1 MGRLFYEVLAL
12 CRRILHEQARA
23 AARKGRPNA
32 VKGRACSRRV
42 RDCVGVGRAGDLR
55 REVLARASAG
65 ISKILVEDVNLAH
78 GLIDALCGDN
88 VAAVGR
94 VARAEREARG
104 TRALRGA
111 EGGERDGR
119 DGHDAAGA
127 AQPHHNVLGGALHAG
142 AQRRGDAARGG
153 AGAGGARQ
161 RDGEHLASEVARVA
175 AKGRVVRVHV
185 ALALAEARSLHGER
199 AAARLAGA
207 VREGRARAAGRA
219 VGREEDLADRR
230 AGLEAGDVRERV
242 RHRRRA
248 AAGAHGAEGLAVA
261 VADAAA
267 AAGSAAG
274 LLSVMFFS
282 GESADS
288 YPEIVA
294 GRFRDLFDVRIGSPR
309 GHFDFA
315 GYNSY
320 TVSPEILSNS
330 TSPQLATLRA
340 AGGWPTDRPLV
351 AMAVSHCAVGTTRG
365 DYFRD
370 LMAVMRVDSF
380 GSCLNNAKVT
390 AEVVAAAVAAPK
402 LLCTGCDWPYRK
414 EKLALLRNYPFA
426 LAFEN
431 SNCYDSVTEKIY
443 DVLLAGAV
451 PVYLGAPNVEEW
463 APAGSYIDAR
473 LFSGPEELAEYLTV
487 LASDPER
494 YAQYHAWR
502 LQPAGGDAFRLMR
515 MTLAGVNNQCIVF
528 KLGSIPCGVGQ

>member
-1 MGRLFYEVLAL
+1 MPSTWLRGVAIIFVGAAMLWGLGGVVPDGTGQRADIADKNGTLSYNSPGAVGFTAALEGGLRGGGGGRVG
-12 CRRILHEQARA
+12 
-23 AARKGRPNA
+23 GRSAPW
-32 VKGRACSRRV
+32 SW
-42 RDCVGVGRAGDLR
+42 
-55 REVLARASAG
+55 LARRRQDFAAMGSGDGCRLTRGWDRSAEV
-65 ISKILVEDVNLAH
+65 SARLTQ
-78 GLIDALCGDN
+78 LCGRRTL
-88 VAAVGR
+88 R
-94 VARAEREARG
+94 VLHWSPGPGFGSEEAWR
-104 TRALRGA
+104 
-111 EGGERDGR
+111 
-119 DGHDAAGA
+119 AGA
-127 AQPHHNVLGGALHAG
+127 ARAYTSVDPRLAAWREAVKQYLALDAG
-142 AQRRGDAARGG
+142 AYPPGTAPDNVHFFPPLPPNGSSAAAWA
-153 AGAGGARQ
+153 AGHDPCNLPG
-161 RDGEHLASEVARVA
+161 
-175 AKGRVVRVHV
+175 V
-185 ALALAEARSLHGER
+185 ALQVVANNELLP
-199 AAARLAGA
+199 
-207 VREGRARAAGRA
+207 
-219 VGREEDLADRR
+219 DADVVFVDYPF
-230 AGLEAGDVRERV
+230 L
-242 RHRRRA
+242 
-248 AAGAHGAEGLAVA
+248 LP
-261 VADAAA
+261 
-267 AAGSAAG
+267 SAPPGMYLPRTPG